1 MSATSHRAPRTRP
14 RVLAI
19 AANVRPVG
27 PIAAAALGAAGIVAV
42 AVRLL
47 AAAKTRQVIAYPFPP
62 GALGWRGVG
71 EILASNA
78 RLALAPIAGAY
89 LIDTIRP
96 APGRAWSGWRRPVR
110 SGCDVALAGAT
121 LTNVFVAGAS
131 YGAYGLKM
139 VRYTLPYAPLELVG
153 FACPLALYLEARR
166 RTPTRAR
173 AIGLCGAAAVLLT
186 AAALME
192 SLLPPL

>member
-1 MSATSHRAPRTRP
+1 MSATSQRAPRTSP
-14 RVLAI
+14 RVRAI

-27 PIAAAALGAAGIVAV
+27 PIAAAALGAVGVVAV

-47 AAAKTRQVIAYPFPP
+47 AAARTRHVIAYPFPP
-62 GALGWRGVG
+62 GVLGWRGVG

-78 RLALAPIAGAY
+78 RLALAPVAGAY

-96 APGRAWSGWRRPVR
+96 APERAWSGWRRLVR
-110 SGCDVALAGAT
+110 SGCDVALAGAA

-131 YGAYGLKM
+131 YGAYGMKM
-139 VRYTLPYAPLELVG
+139 MRYTLPYAPLELLA
-153 FACPLALYLEARR
+153 FACPLALYLETRH

-173 AIGLCGAAAVLLT
+173 ALALCGAAAILLA

>member
-1 MSATSHRAPRTRP
+1 MSATSQGAPRTSP
-14 RVLAI
+14 RGLAA
-19 AANVRPVG
+19 AANVPAVG
-27 PIAAAALGAAGIVAV
+27 AIAAAALGAVGIAAV
-42 AVRLL
+42 TVRLL

-62 GALGWRGVG
+62 GVLGWRGVG
-71 EILASNA
+71 DILASNG
-78 RLALAPIAGAY
+78 RLALAPVAGAY
-89 LIDTIRP
+89 LLDTIRP
-96 APGRAWSGWRRPVR
+96 APDRAWSGWRRVVR
-110 SGCDVALAGAT
+110 SGCDVALAGAVV
-121 LTNVFVAGAS
+121 TNVFVAGAS

-139 VRYTLPYAPLELVG
+139 MRYTLPYAPFELLG

-173 AIGLCGAAAVLLT
+173 AIALCGAAAILLV